1 MIGKTVLKTLDDLSH
16 EVVEPEP
23 DKSGPAHLESIP
35 ASLQEARHVPLPVWE
50 SEFSKSQVYRHWGI
64 NE

>member
-1 MIGKTVLKTLDDLSH
+1 MRGNTVLKSLDDHSH
-16 EVVEPEP
+16 EVVEQEP
-23 DKSGPAHLESIP
+23 DRPAPDYLESTP

-50 SEFSKSQVYRHWGI
+50 SEYSISPAYRHWGI